1 MPNFDYLKSHKKL
14 YAFIQTHPEIVI
26 TKRKNVFLQL
36 VRAIARQQLS
46 VKAAASIFEKF
57 LQLCGTNNPKPQDIV
72 LLSLEQMRSVGFSYS
87 KAQYILNIA
96 KFWLQEKV
104 TDAQLNKLSDDEAIA
119 YLTQIKG
126 VGRWTV
132 EMLLMF
138 TLGRENVFAVGDL
151 GLQQGMCFLYNWKDL
166 GKKEL
171 EQKMFAKAKEYSPF
185 ATYICM
191 YIWRYKDAA
200 KKPQA

>member
-14 YAFIQTHPEIVI
+14 YAFIKAHGEIEI
-26 TKRKNVFLQL
+26 TKRKNIFLQL
-36 VRAIARQQLS
+36 VRAIAGQQLS
-46 VKAAASIFEKF
+46 VKAAASIFDKF
-57 LQLCGTNNPKPQDIV
+57 LKLCGSANPKPQDIV
-72 LLSLEQMRSVGFSYS
+72 QLSLEDMRGVGFSYG

-96 KFWLQEKV
+96 EFWLQEKV
-104 TDAQLNKLSDDEAIA
+104 TDVQLNKLSDDEAIA

-151 GLQQGMCFLYNWKDL
+151 GIQQGMCFLYDWKDL
-166 GKKEL
+166 SKKEL
-171 EQKMFAKAKEYSPF
+171 EQKMLEKAKQYSPF
-185 ATYICM
+185 ATYVCM